1 MQHKAVGFLAALGM
15 VTLLAMS
22 ACSKSD
28 QTPPAE
34 PRVSDSMPA
43 PQGNSPAS
51 PPSAPSAP
59 GSSSG
64 SSRSGGY

>member
-1 MQHKAVGFLAALGM
+1 MQRKSVGFLAALGM
-15 VTLLAMS
+15 VSILAMS

-43 PQGNSPAS
+43 APQGNSPAS
-51 PPSAPSAP
+51 PPSAP

>member
-1 MQHKAVGFLAALGM
+1 MQRKSVGFLAAVGM
-15 VTLLAMS
+15 VSLLAMS

-43 PQGNSPAS
+43 APQGNSPAS
-51 PPSAPSAP
+51 PPSAP

>member
-1 MQHKAVGFLAALGM
+1 MQRKSVGFLAALGM
-15 VTLLAMS
+15 VSLLAMS

-43 PQGNSPAS
+43 APQGNSPAS
-51 PPSAPSAP
+51 PPSAP

>member
-1 MQHKAVGFLAALGM
+1 MQRKSVGFLAALGM
-15 VTLLAMS
+15 VSLLAMS

-43 PQGNSPAS
+43 APHGNSPAS
-51 PPSAPSAP
+51 PPSAP

>member
-1 MQHKAVGFLAALGM
+1 MRRSRKSIGFLTALGM
-15 VTLLAMS
+15 VSLMAMS

-28 QTPPAE
+28 QTAPAE
-34 PRVSDSMPA
+34 PRVSESMPA

-51 PPSAPSAP
+51 PPSAPAS
-59 GSSSG
+59 

>member
-1 MQHKAVGFLAALGM
+1 MQRKSVGFLAALG
-15 VTLLAMS
+15 VASLLAMS

-43 PQGNSPAS
+43 APQGNSPAS
-51 PPSAPSAP
+51 PPSAP

>member
-1 MQHKAVGFLAALGM
+1 MQRKSVGFLAAVGM
-15 VTLLAMS
+15 VSLLAMS

-43 PQGNSPAS
+43 APQGNSPAS
-51 PPSAPSAP
+51 PPSAPRS
-59 GSSSG
+59 GSE

>member
-1 MQHKAVGFLAALGM
+1 MQRKSVGFLAALGM
-15 VTLLAMS
+15 VSLLAMS

-43 PQGNSPAS
+43 APQGNSPAS
-51 PPSAPSAP
+51 PPSAA
-59 GSSSG
+59 GS